1 MDIPDAA
8 TTSTPPPQESQDDNQ
23 DLVKQVTE
31 KVKTI
36 SQNKPFVDLVIE
48 RRFPDSIIDT
58 LKSKGYVV
66 NIYEFYDSSTDK
78 RQSRIKIKNPNF
90 ENAAVNFFEEI
101 ERKCRD
107 FGFSAETV
115 QLSDNLTNADV
126 FSKMAQM
133 ANFFRDA

>member
-1 MDIPDAA
+1 MDIPDASTA
-8 TTSTPPPQESQDDNQ
+8 NTPPPQEPTSSDQ
-23 DLVKQVTE
+23 DLVNQVTE

-36 SQNKPFVDLVIE
+36 SQNKPFVELVIE
-48 RRFPDSIIDT
+48 RRFPDSIIET

-78 RQSRIKIKNPNF
+78 RQSRVKIKNPNF
-90 ENAAVNFFEEI
+90 ENAAVNFFEEM

-107 FGFSAETV
+107 FGFSTETV
-115 QLSDNLTNADV
+115 HLNENLTNADF

-133 ANFFRDA
+133 FR